1 MEPSTTFDLPL
12 WASEELGGVKKLLA
26 QELPAGLGPFLER
39 TALGLPE
46 NHLLLLRPMLVLTVA
61 RHYGFTDGRK
71 ILLAGAVHMIH
82 LASVLHDR
90 LGGPAL
96 AAPEGAFEALDDAH
110 RREAIDILLGDF
122 LFAKAS
128 RIVVE
133 DGDVTIIEDMIRTS
147 ARSAEARARLLG
159 LSEGEEDLD
168 PRACFDVSSEKV
180 TLLMSLCARIGAV
193 LGNAPPAEKD
203 CLSEYAQ
210 SLGRALKILEDVRFW
225 QNGDLCGAVPAYE
238 RAVTYPMLCWLE
250 RKGMSAWREARR
262 ILHSSASGEG
272 YASVRERLAA
282 GGCLE
287 ASVEEAR
294 RWSAD
299 AVGKLGALAATSER
313 DLLARFARAFPGG
326 PASGGGKGRP

>member
-1 MEPSTTFDLPL
+1 MEPSTNFDLPL
-12 WASEELGGVKKLLA
+12 WASEELRAVKKLLA

-39 TALGLPE
+39 TAHGLPE
-46 NHLLLLRPMLVLTVA
+46 NHWLLLRPMLVLAVA
-61 RHYGFTDGRK
+61 RHYGFADGRK

-96 AAPEGAFEALDDAH
+96 AAPESAVETPDDAH
-110 RREAIDILLGDF
+110 RREATDILLGDF

-147 ARSAEARARLLG
+147 ARSAEARARVLD
-159 LSEGEEDLD
+159 LSESEEDLD
-168 PRACFDVSSEKV
+168 PRACFDACSEKV
-180 TLLMSLCARIGAV
+180 TLLLSLCARIGAV
-193 LGNAPPAEKD
+193 LGNAPPAEKG

-225 QNGDLCGAVPAYE
+225 QNGDFCGAVPVYE
-238 RAVTYPMLCWLE
+238 RALTYPMLHWLE
-250 RKGMSAWREARR
+250 REGMSAWREARR
-262 ILHSSASGEG
+262 LLHSSASGEG
-272 YASVRERLAA
+272 YASVRERLEA

-294 RWSAD
+294 RWEAD
-299 AVGKLGALAATSER
+299 AVRKLGGLAATPER
-313 DLLARFARAFPGG
+313 DLLARFARVFPGG